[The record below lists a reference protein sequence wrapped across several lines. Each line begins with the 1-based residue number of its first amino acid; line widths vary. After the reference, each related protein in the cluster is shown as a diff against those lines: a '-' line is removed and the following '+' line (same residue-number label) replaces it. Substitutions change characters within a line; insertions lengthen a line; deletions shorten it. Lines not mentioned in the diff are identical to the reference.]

1 MGRGGYLGGGT
12 ILRIW
17 PKLRKATKKP
27 LAADTSSYDFEA
39 RADEIRQD
47 IEARKQMIAEGRNP
61 LDFEGPSVNQKRMI
75 AKKAR
80 KKAKKKTK
88 RV

>member
-12 ILRIW
+12 MLRIW

-27 LAADTSSYDFEA
+27 LAADTSSYEFEA
-39 RADEIRQD
+39 RADEILQD

-80 KKAKKKTK
+80 KKTKKKTK

>member
-1 MGRGGYLGGGT
+1 MGGGT

-17 PKLRKATKKP
+17 PKLRKTKKKP
-27 LAADTSSYDFEA
+27 LAADASSYDFEA
-39 RADEIRQD
+39 RAEEIRQD
-47 IEARKQMIAEGRNP
+47 IEARKQLIAEGRNP

-80 KKAKKKTK
+80 KKVKKKTK

>member
-17 PKLRKATKKP
+17 PKRSKALKKP
-27 LAADTSSYDFEA
+27 LDVDASNYDFEA
-39 RADEIRQD
+39 RADELRQE
-47 IEARKQMIAEGRNP
+47 IEAQRQTIAEGRNP

-75 AKKAR
+75 AKKAG

>member
-17 PKLRKATKKP
+17 PKLRKARKNAPAVDAKN
-27 LAADTSSYDFEA
+27 YDFEA
-39 RADEIRQD
+39 RAEEIRQD

-61 LDFEGPSVNQKRMI
+61 LDFEGPSVSQKRMI